1 MERTRIAVLLA
12 PTWLVVGLSLG
23 LGCGGEEDEVVDTPE
38 QTESRH
44 GLSPE
49 QAAETLATVGD
60 ETITLGEF
68 AERLADQ
75 SPYLRTR
82 FNTPERRREFLDNLI
97 RFEILA
103 QEAERRDLD
112 ELPSVVR
119 TRNRAMIQQMMRELF
134 EEIQPEDITEADIEE
149 YYTAH
154 VDEFRSPAQMRVSVI
169 AYDERVPAAAA
180 LEGFLAHPEDMDA
193 FRTGAAA
200 QSTPALAARR
210 GDVGFVS
217 VDGSRPEGETGIP
230 AAVATVAFE
239 VPRLGGFGAEV
250 IAADGKFWIVKLTGR
265 RAPMNRTIEES
276 SRTIRQRLWS
286 ERRDNAIESF
296 VDGLRED
303 ANIEIDR
310 SALEHVR
317 IGGAT
322 PPAPEATP

>member
-1 MERTRIAVLLA
+1 VERTLIALLLA

-23 LGCGGEEDEVVDTPE
+23 LGCGGEEDEVVDSPE

-103 QEAERRDLD
+103 QEAERRNMD

-154 VDEFRSPAQMRVSVI
+154 IDEFRSPAQMRVSVI
-169 AYDERVPAAAA
+169 AYNERVPAATA
-180 LEGFLAHPEDMDA
+180 LEGFQAHPEDMDT
-193 FRTGAAA
+193 FRTAAAA

-250 IAADGKFWIVKLTGR
+250 IAADGKFWLVKLTGR